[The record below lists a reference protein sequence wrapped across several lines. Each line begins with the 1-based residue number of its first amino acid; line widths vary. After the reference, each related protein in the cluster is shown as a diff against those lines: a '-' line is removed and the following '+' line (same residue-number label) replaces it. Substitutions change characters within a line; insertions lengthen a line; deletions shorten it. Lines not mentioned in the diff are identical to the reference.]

1 MISPPIDFCWK
12 FSELDPKSLFYRLS
26 LDEDNPL
33 LLIYVASM
41 PPDSHTTP
49 DNIHRADRDGNRLM
63 RGHTPGE
70 AVCSVLSIDWRHRA
84 PSLARVLTRVSASPA
99 SQPRPADADWLS
111 QARALSREE
120 RLTQNSDRDIVT
132 SDRAG
137 TTGGTMFSK
146 LFLGDQKTNILHFD
160 LKFAQGSI

>member
-12 FSELDPKSLFYRLS
+12 FSEFDPKSLFYGLS

-33 LLIYVASM
+33 LLLYVASM

-70 AVCSVLSIDWRHRA
+70 AVCSVLSIDWRHRRG
-84 PSLARVLTRVSASPA
+84 S
-99 SQPRPADADWLS
+99 
-111 QARALSREE
+111 
-120 RLTQNSDRDIVT
+120 VT
-132 SDRAG
+132 G
-137 TTGGTMFSK
+137 
-146 LFLGDQKTNILHFD
+146 
-160 LKFAQGSI
+160 QGPH